1 MQKLNK
7 ILSKL
12 AVALIK
18 GYQKVLSPD
27 HGPLKIFFSKQVCR
41 FHPTCSE
48 YSIEAIE
55 KYGFWKGIKLGMK
68 RISKCHPF
76 NDGGYDP
83 LT

>member
-1 MQKLNK
+1 MQRLNK
-7 ILSKL
+7 ILSKT

-18 GYQKVLSPD
+18 GYQKFLSPD
-27 HGPLKIFFSKQVCR
+27 HSFFRHLFQKQICR

-48 YSIEAIE
+48 YTIEAIE
-55 KYGFWKGIKLGMK
+55 KYGFWKGVKLGAK

-76 NDGGYDP
+76 NNGGYDP